1 MKNIIMI
8 TANEKLIVYKNS
20 VRKTPTEGCYSAKGL
35 YCTRENGKWQP
46 DFEVTAFFA
55 GNKPQRDN
63 CICWEQGK
71 LEMAYYY
78 METYIDEYMF
88 QSGAA

>member
-1 MKNIIMI
+1 MKNNIMI

-46 DFEVTAFFA
+46 DFEVFAFFA

-63 CICWEQGK
+63 CICWKQG
-71 LEMAYYY
+71 EPEEAYSI
-78 METYIDEYMF
+78 METYIEEYML